1 MKKVLRC
8 ILDSAKG
15 SFSKCQ
21 KATRQK
27 MISFLSCRK
36 TKGLDHFLFLHFLL
50 LLHYFWCNIFLPL
63 LILVYFSLLFFISYI
78 LKFSIMISSCLAQ
91 CDWVLLSLDIIL
103 AHLWWP
109 NHQILLNLFCNTM
122 TKIEILQQF
131 HFFNTTFFVNKTK
144 SWQMLKKFFYRI
156 RYFIK
161 SMLGKLSE
169 LTIFFIKKVLFN
181 IRFCLLNQSYTSR
194 DM

>member
-1 MKKVLRC
+1 MTTSC
-8 ILDSAKG
+8 SYIFF
-15 SFSKCQ
+15 SFS
-21 KATRQK
+21 
-27 MISFLSCRK
+27 IIF
-36 TKGLDHFLFLHFLL
+36 G
-50 LLHYFWCNIFLPL
+50 CNILLPL

-169 LTIFFIKKVLFN
+169 LTNSLSKKFCLILDSVCWINYILPGTCKGRSEKLLTLQSVPTFKIFFHHLKKKNTF
-181 IRFCLLNQSYTSR
+181 
-194 DM
+194 